1 MVKYHTSFGLS
12 TIITY
17 YAKLET
23 PINIRSVK
31 CPRWLDKVR
40 LGKVNVINIL
50 ILFLPFRPT
59 VNEFQSL
66 RINQFR
72 RVLGISGNIYIY
84 SYIDYICVQIYKSCG
99 ITLFWVAI
107 VVNTHQSLMS
117 PCRPYKSIHSR
128 TWTSER
134 SFVSMRCFILWMII
148 FECGHTVFVFIVEC
162 GLVVFVCWSGT

>member
-84 SYIDYICVQIYKSCG
+84 IYIYTSIYMYC
-99 ITLFWVAI
+99 
-107 VVNTHQSLMS
+107 
-117 PCRPYKSIHSR
+117 
-128 TWTSER
+128 
-134 SFVSMRCFILWMII
+134 
-148 FECGHTVFVFIVEC
+148 
-162 GLVVFVCWSGT
+162 SGKGKA